1 MVSYMENKNITNTIK
16 STLIVIFISAVGAL
30 GCYLFHL
37 NFFASFLLL
46 FVLQYIIF
54 SFVGNIITTY
64 FAQITRQK
72 ELDLLEPLST
82 FLECAYC
89 KTVNLMTFLPNQNER
104 IEFDCEKCR
113 NKNLVNIAF
122 SVARITESVNIP
134 DLTGIPLIDEKQ

>member
-1 MVSYMENKNITNTIK
+1 MENKNITNTIK